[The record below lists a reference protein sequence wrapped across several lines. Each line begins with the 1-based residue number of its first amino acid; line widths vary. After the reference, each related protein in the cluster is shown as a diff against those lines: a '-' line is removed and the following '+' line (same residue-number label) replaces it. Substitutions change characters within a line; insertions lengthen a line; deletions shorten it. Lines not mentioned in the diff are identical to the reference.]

1 MGSPLFDDCLMI
13 VLLIRLG
20 FPPGSLCAEG
30 FPGKVQIVYV
40 IMIYFID
47 RIMINF
53 VVRIMIILLIG

>member
-47 RIMINF
+47 RIMI
-53 VVRIMIILLIG
+53 ILLIG